1 MIGIGEFMPFC
12 EKCGKQIK
20 DGDRFC
26 EHCGAE
32 VKSLPMTSTNE
43 NPTGIKSVKK
53 SKKKL
58 VAIISV
64 ASAVAV
70 VLAVCAIA
78 FVPKIFNS
86 NNVEQTVETTTQQ
99 VTTEIPTTAEPTTVE
114 PTTDVPTTAE
124 PTTIEP
130 TTAKPTEAESSKDDG
145 ESNSNGDGRCYFNG
159 FSIEVPEDYTYEVD
173 GDKVTFYES
182 YNHEH
187 SETGSDGFLFAIDW
201 TYDGTVSIDSSRLG
215 SKDGKYFMYIH
226 PTGFGMLE
234 DEYANQRMADARAE
248 TEDVLSSFRVE

>member
-12 EKCGKQIK
+12 EKCGKEIK

-32 VKSLPMTSTNE
+32 VKSLPMTLANE
-43 NPTGIKSVKK
+43 NPTSIKSDKK

-58 VAIISV
+58 VVIISV

-70 VLAVCAIA
+70 VLAVCAIV
-78 FVPKIFNS
+78 FVPKIFG
-86 NNVEQTVETTTQQ
+86 NNNAEQTVKVTTQQ

-114 PTTDVPTTAE
+114 PTT
-124 PTTIEP
+124 IEP
-130 TTAKPTEAESSKDDG
+130 TTAKPTESESSKDDG
-145 ESNSNGDGRCYFNG
+145 ESNSSGGERCYFNG

-187 SETGSDGFLFAIDW
+187 PETGSDGFLLAIDW

-234 DEYANQRMADARAE
+234 DEYANQRMVDARAE
-248 TEDVLSSFRVE
+248 TEEVLSSFRVE

>member
-1 MIGIGEFMPFC
+1 MPFC

-26 EHCGAE
+26 EHCGAK
-32 VKSLPMTSTNE
+32 VKSLPMTSVNE
-43 NPTGIKSVKK
+43 KSTDIKLDKK
-53 SKKKL
+53 SNKKL
-58 VAIISV
+58 VVIISV

-70 VLAVCAIA
+70 VLAVCAIV
-78 FVPKIFNS
+78 FVPKIFG
-86 NNVEQTVETTTQQ
+86 NNNAEQTVEVTTQQ

-114 PTTDVPTTAE
+114 PTTDVPTTTK

-130 TTAKPTEAESSKDDG
+130 TTVKPTEPEDG
-145 ESNSNGDGRCYFNG
+145 ENNSSGGERCYFNG
-159 FSIEVPEDYTYEVD
+159 FSIEVPDDYTYEVD

-187 SETGSDGFLFAIDW
+187 PETGSDGFLLAIDW

-234 DEYANQRMADARAE
+234 DEYANQRMVDARAE
-248 TEDVLSSFRVE
+248 TEDVLSSFRIE

>member
-1 MIGIGEFMPFC
+1 MDNKNKTRFC
-12 EKCGKQIK
+12 EKCGNQIK
-20 DGDRFC
+20 NGDRFC

-32 VKSLPMTSTNE
+32 IKPLPMTSVNE
-43 NPTGIKSVKK
+43 KSTDIKSDKK

-58 VAIISV
+58 VVIISV
-64 ASAVAV
+64 VSAIAI
-70 VLAVCAIA
+70 VLAVCAI
-78 FVPKIFNS
+78 VLLPKMFG
-86 NNVEQTVETTTQQ
+86 NNTAEQAVKATTQQ
-99 VTTEIPTTAEPTTVE
+99 VTTEISTTAEPTTV
-114 PTTDVPTTAE
+114 E

-130 TTAKPTEAESSKDDG
+130 TTAKPTEPETSKDDG
-145 ESNSNGDGRCYFNG
+145 EDNSNGDGRCYFNG

-187 SETGSDGFLFAIDW
+187 PETGSDGFLFAINW
-201 TYDGTVSIDSSRLG
+201 TYDGTVSIDSRRLG

-234 DEYANQRMADARAE
+234 DEYANQRMVDARAE
-248 TEDVLSSFRVE
+248 TDDVLSSFRVE

>member
-1 MIGIGEFMPFC
+1 MDNKNKTRFC
-12 EKCGKQIK
+12 EKCGNQIK
-20 DGDRFC
+20 NGDRFC

-32 VKSLPMTSTNE
+32 IKPLPMTSVNE
-43 NPTGIKSVKK
+43 KPTDIKSDKK

-58 VAIISV
+58 VVIISA

-70 VLAVCAIA
+70 VLAVCAI
-78 FVPKIFNS
+78 VLLPKIFG
-86 NNVEQTVETTTQQ
+86 NNNAEQAVKATTQQ
-99 VTTEIPTTAEPTTVE
+99 VTTKIPTTAEPTTVE
-114 PTTDVPTTAE
+114 PTTDIPTTAKS
-124 PTTIEP
+124 TTIEP
-130 TTAKPTEAESSKDDG
+130 TTAKPTEPETSKD
-145 ESNSNGDGRCYFNG
+145 DGRCYFNG

-201 TYDGTVSIDSSRLG
+201 TYDGTVSIDSRRLG

-234 DEYANQRMADARAE
+234 DEYANQRMVDARAV
-248 TEDVLSSFRVE
+248 TDDVLSSFRVE

>member
-1 MIGIGEFMPFC
+1 MDNKNNTRFC
-12 EKCGKQIK
+12 EKCGNQIK
-20 DGDRFC
+20 NGDRFC
-26 EHCGAE
+26 EHCGSE
-32 VKSLPMTSTNE
+32 IKPLPMTSVKE
-43 NPTGIKSVKK
+43 KPTDIKSDIK

-58 VAIISV
+58 VAIISA

-70 VLAVCAIA
+70 VLAVCAI
-78 FVPKIFNS
+78 VLLPKMFG
-86 NNVEQTVETTTQQ
+86 NNNAEQAVKATTQQ
-99 VTTEIPTTAEPTTVE
+99 VTTEISTTAEPTTVE
-114 PTTDVPTTAE
+114 S
-124 PTTIEP
+124 TTIEP
-130 TTAKPTEAESSKDDG
+130 ITAKPTEPESSKDDG
-145 ESNSNGDGRCYFNG
+145 EGNSNGDGRCYFNG

-234 DEYANQRMADARAE
+234 DEYANQRMVDARAE

>member
-1 MIGIGEFMPFC
+1 MDNKNKTRFC
-12 EKCGKQIK
+12 EKCGNQIK
-20 DGDRFC
+20 NGDRFC

-32 VKSLPMTSTNE
+32 VKSLPMTSVNE
-43 NPTGIKSVKK
+43 KPTDIKSDKK

-58 VAIISV
+58 VVIISA

-70 VLAVCAIA
+70 VLAVCAI
-78 FVPKIFNS
+78 VLLPKIFG
-86 NNVEQTVETTTQQ
+86 NNNAEQTVKATTQQ
-99 VTTEIPTTAEPTTVE
+99 VTTEIPTTAEPTAVE
-114 PTTDVPTTAE
+114 PTTDVPTTAKS
-124 PTTIEP
+124 TTIEP
-130 TTAKPTEAESSKDDG
+130 TTAKPTEPETSKDDG
-145 ESNSNGDGRCYFNG
+145 DSNSNGGGRCYFNG

-187 SETGSDGFLFAIDW
+187 PETGSDGFLFAIDW
-201 TYDGTVSIDSSRLG
+201 TYDGTVSIDSRRLG

-234 DEYANQRMADARAE
+234 DEYANQRMVDARAE
-248 TEDVLSSFRVE
+248 TDDVLSSFRVE

>member
-1 MIGIGEFMPFC
+1 MDNKNKTRFC
-12 EKCGKQIK
+12 EKCGNQIK
-20 DGDRFC
+20 NGDRFC

-32 VKSLPMTSTNE
+32 IKPLPMTSVNE
-43 NPTGIKSVKK
+43 KPTDIKSDKK

-58 VAIISV
+58 VVIISV
-64 ASAVAV
+64 VSAIAI
-70 VLAVCAIA
+70 VLAVCAI
-78 FVPKIFNS
+78 VLLPKMFG
-86 NNVEQTVETTTQQ
+86 NNNNAEQAVKATTQQ

-114 PTTDVPTTAE
+114 PTTD
-124 PTTIEP
+124 
-130 TTAKPTEAESSKDDG
+130 KPTEPETSKDYG

-201 TYDGTVSIDSSRLG
+201 TYDGTVSIDSRRLG

-234 DEYANQRMADARAE
+234 DEYANQRMVDARAE
-248 TEDVLSSFRVE
+248 TDDVLSSFRVE

>member
-1 MIGIGEFMPFC
+1 MDNKNNTRFC
-12 EKCGKQIK
+12 EKCGNQIK

-26 EHCGAE
+26 ERCGAE
-32 VKSLPMTSTNE
+32 VKSLPMTSVNE
-43 NPTGIKSVKK
+43 KTTDIKSDKK

-58 VAIISV
+58 VVIISV
-64 ASAVAV
+64 ASAVAI
-70 VLAVCAIA
+70 VLAVCAI
-78 FVPKIFNS
+78 VLLPKIFG
-86 NNVEQTVETTTQQ
+86 NNNAEQTVKATTQQ

-130 TTAKPTEAESSKDDG
+130 TTVKPTEPEDG
-145 ESNSNGDGRCYFNG
+145 ENNSSGGERCYFNG
-159 FSIEVPEDYTYEVD
+159 FSIEVPDDYTYEVD

-187 SETGSDGFLFAIDW
+187 PETGSDGFLFYIDW
-201 TYDGTVSIDSSRLG
+201 TYDGTVGIESRRLG

-248 TEDVLSSFRVE
+248 TDDVLSSFRIE

>member
-1 MIGIGEFMPFC
+1 MDNKNKTRFC
-12 EKCGKQIK
+12 EKCGNQIK
-20 DGDRFC
+20 NGDRFC
-26 EHCGAE
+26 EHCGSE
-32 VKSLPMTSTNE
+32 IKPLPMTSVKE
-43 NPTGIKSVKK
+43 KPTDIKSDIK

-58 VAIISV
+58 VAIISA

-70 VLAVCAIA
+70 VLAVCAI
-78 FVPKIFNS
+78 VLLPKMFG
-86 NNVEQTVETTTQQ
+86 NNNAEQAVKATTQQ
-99 VTTEIPTTAEPTTVE
+99 VTTEISTTAEPTTVE
-114 PTTDVPTTAE
+114 S
-124 PTTIEP
+124 TTIEP
-130 TTAKPTEAESSKDDG
+130 TTAKPTEPESSKDDG
-145 ESNSNGDGRCYFNG
+145 EGNSNGDGRCYFNG

-234 DEYANQRMADARAE
+234 DEYANQRMVDARAE
-248 TEDVLSSFRVE
+248 TDDVLSSFRVE